1 MIELVKLMADEGVR
15 GELNDD
21 NPALSLFS
29 TIDCIQHS
37 ANKKDKTQKAAK
49 AKWDRLVA
57 EDSEFKDELLSQTVM
72 MKVHNISNGILIETP
87 AMTVIGLKILL
98 FILGGKVAM
107 EFRRTVDSFFTRF
120 IAGDESLVKEIRAN
134 AANNS
139 IMHKTFREALQLE
152 PMQNASASNDGQE
165 VVKRPLDR
173 LLGKRPLETDDDV
186 QLVDKA
192 LTIHERAFEVHQKI
206 EYGKIELHTKK
217 ELAEL
222 DVKKAK
228 DMAELDVKKAK
239 DMAELAL
246 KERKK
251 YADQWGQLGLR
262 EKQIELQERQFK
274 LNVEMRDKNIQ
285 MSQKATATKTQK
297 PFPPPS
303 KEKAPA
309 ASAPN
314 MPPPPSKE
322 KAPAASTPEL
332 SRPSSTEK
340 APRTASDIHNKW
352 NTKKQNKNGAT
363 YKQARTV
370 IHLPGQTRISFPT
383 TSRISRT

>member
-1 MIELVKLMADEGVR
+1 MSELAKLMAEQGVR
-15 GELNDD
+15 GEPNAD
-21 NPALSLFS
+21 NPALSKFS
-29 TIDCIQHS
+29 VIDCIRHC
-37 ANKKDKTQKAAK
+37 ATKKYKTYSAAK
-49 AKWDRLVA
+49 AKWDRLIA
-57 EDSEFKDELLSQTVM
+57 EDSDYRDEILKQTITI
-72 MKVHNISNGILIETP
+72 KVRHPTNGMLFETP
-87 AMTVIGLKILL
+87 GMTFIGLKILL
-98 FILGGKVAM
+98 FILGGTVAM
-107 EFRRTVDSFFTRF
+107 EFRRTVDILFTRF
-120 IAGDESLVKEIRAN
+120 IAGDESLVAEIRAN
-134 AANNS
+134 ATNNS
-139 IMHKTFREALQLE
+139 IMHQTFRHALQME
-152 PMQNASASNDGQE
+152 PMQIASASNDDQQ

-186 QLVDKA
+186 QLVDKQ

-206 EYGKIELHTKK
+206 EYGKIELQKKK

-222 DVKKAK
+222 DVKKAQ
-228 DMAELDVKKAK
+228 EEVQ
-239 DMAELAL
+239 LAL

-285 MSQKATATKTQK
+285 MPQKATATKAQK

-303 KEKAPA
+303 KEKAPY

-322 KAPAASTPEL
+322 KAPSASAPNMPPTP
-332 SRPSSTEK
+332 SKEK
-340 APRTASDIHNKW
+340 APRTASDIHNKRS
-352 NTKKQNKNGAT
+352 TKKQNKNGAT
-363 YKQARTV
+363 RKQGRTV